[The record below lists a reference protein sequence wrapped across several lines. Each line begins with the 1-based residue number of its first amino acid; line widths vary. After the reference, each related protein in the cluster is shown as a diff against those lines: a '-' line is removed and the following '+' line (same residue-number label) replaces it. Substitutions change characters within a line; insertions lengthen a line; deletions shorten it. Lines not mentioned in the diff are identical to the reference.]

1 MTDDI
6 EVPSPTWVDSITA
19 ERPLIGQ
26 KMNVPSMLFSELVRD
41 QYIHDPKRLQYVTA
55 DGKPYTLDAFYNL
68 SLNVA
73 RSLATLGLKPSEG
86 VSILGFNSVEW
97 FAVDVGTALASCI
110 SSGIYTTNSA
120 DACAY
125 VINHSKSRVVFVD
138 DDAALEKIMSVLGQ
152 CEHVLKVVIWG
163 EEKIEMDKYVDKYG
177 DLAKE
182 KIMMWTDFLGC
193 GDTDLARDIDLRE
206 REEQISPK
214 SVCKLIYTSG
224 TTGRPK
230 AVMISHDNIVFV
242 SIHFGQII
250 KSTSGDR
257 VISFLPLSHIA
268 ANTVDICGAIA
279 AGFTVYLAD
288 RNALKGTLRDTML
301 KVRPTLFLAI
311 PRAYEKFHEAMASA
325 GASATGLKKWIAT
338 WAKDIGT
345 AASIAKEQG
354 LPMPW
359 GYTLAKKLVFSK
371 VMERLGL
378 DQCRVMVN
386 ASAPLLDVTDKYFKS
401 LDIRIHDLYGMS
413 EATGPISSNYPD
425 YKPGTSGKL
434 LDGIEYKL
442 VNTISPDEG
451 ELCFRGRNMFMGYL
465 NNPEESAKTIDDE
478 GFVHSGDIGKV
489 DSDRYVTITGRAKD
503 LIITA
508 GGENV
513 APTNVESA
521 LMSAMPAIGR
531 AFAVGD
537 KRKFVAALIVPR
549 MDEEGNLVG
558 AARTV
563 SEGVVKGKET
573 KGDAN
578 WIEYVRV
585 GVERANEEAISNAA
599 KVKKFAILEED
610 FSQALNELTPTM
622 KVKRN
627 IVEQQ
632 RKEIIDGLYA

>member
-1 MTDDI
+1 MADG
-6 EVPSPTWVDSITA
+6 VPSPTWVDSITA
-19 ERPLIGQ
+19 ERPIIGQ

-41 QYIHDPKRLQYVTA
+41 RYIHDPNRLQYVTA
-55 DGKPYTLDAFYNL
+55 EGKKYTLDAFYNL

-73 RSLATLGLKPSEG
+73 RSLVTLGLQPSEG
-86 VSILGFNSVEW
+86 VCILGFNCVEW

-110 SSGIYTTNSA
+110 SSGIYTTNSP

-125 VINHSKSRVVFVD
+125 VINHSSSRVVFVD
-138 DDAALEKIMSVLGQ
+138 DDAALQKIMSVLSQ
-152 CEHVLKVVIWG
+152 CPRVIKVVIWG
-163 EEKIEMDKYVDKYG
+163 EYDAANYAEQYP
-177 DLAKE
+177 DLAPQ
-182 KIMMWTDFLGC
+182 KIMAWSDFLGC
-193 GDTDLARDIDLRE
+193 GDTDIANTINMRE
-206 REEQISPK
+206 REEKISPK

-242 SIHFGQII
+242 SIHFGKLIN
-250 KSTSGDR
+250 STNGDR

-279 AGFTVYLAD
+279 SGFTVYLAD

-311 PRAYEKFHEAMASA
+311 PRAYEKFQEAMVAA
-325 GASATGLKKWIAT
+325 GASATGLKKRIAV
-338 WAKDIGT
+338 WAKGVGT
-345 AASIAKEQG
+345 AASHAKEQG

-359 GYTLAKKLVFSK
+359 GYTIAKKLVFSK
-371 VMERLGL
+371 VLERLGL
-378 DQCRVMVN
+378 DECRMLVN
-386 ASAPLLDVTDKYFKS
+386 ASAPLLDVTDRYFKS

-413 EATGPISSNYPD
+413 EATGPLSANYPD

-442 VNTISPDEG
+442 VNTIAEDEG

-465 NNPEESAKTIDDE
+465 NNPSESEKTIDDE

-489 DSDRYVTITGRAKD
+489 DEDRFITITGRAKD

-513 APTNVESA
+513 APTNVEST
-521 LMSAMPAIGR
+521 LLSAMPAVGR
-531 AFAVGD
+531 AFVVGD
-537 KRKFVAALIVPR
+537 KRKFVGALIIPR
-549 MDEEGNLVG
+549 MDEDGKLIG
-558 AARTV
+558 AAAQV
-563 SEGVVKGKET
+563 SEGVETGKGT
-573 KGDAN
+573 ATDVN
-578 WIEYVRV
+578 WLEYVRL
-585 GVERANEEAISNAA
+585 GVERANEDAISNAA

-627 IVEQQ
+627 VVEEQ
-632 RKEIIDGLYA
+632 RKDIIDGLYE

>member
-1 MTDDI
+1 MADQ
-6 EVPSPTWVDSITA
+6 VPSPTWVDSITA
-19 ERPLIGQ
+19 QRPILGQ
-26 KMNVPSMLFSELVRD
+26 KMNIPSMLFSELVRD
-41 QYIHDPKRLQYVTA
+41 RYIHDPNRLQYVTA
-55 DGKPYTLDAFYNL
+55 DGKNYTLDAFYNL

-73 RSLATLGLKPSEG
+73 RSLATLGLEPSEG

-97 FAVDVGTALASCI
+97 FAVDVGTALAACV
-110 SSGIYTTNSA
+110 SSGIYTTNSP

-125 VINHSKSRVVFVD
+125 VINHSSSRVVFVD
-138 DDAALEKIMSVLGQ
+138 DDAALEKIMSVLPQ
-152 CEHVLKVVIWG
+152 CPGVLKVVIWG
-163 EEKIEMDKYVDKYG
+163 EYDASKYAERYT
-177 DLAKE
+177 DLAAE
-182 KIMMWTDFLGC
+182 KIMVWSDFLGC
-193 GDTDLARDIDLRE
+193 GDTDLARNIDMRE
-206 REEQISPK
+206 REEEISPK

-230 AVMISHDNIVFV
+230 AVMISHDNIVFI
-242 SIHFGQII
+242 SILFGNII
-250 KSTSGDR
+250 QSKKGDR

-288 RNALKGTLRDTML
+288 RNALKGTLRDTMV

-311 PRAYEKFHEAMASA
+311 PRAYEKFQEAMVAA
-325 GASATGLKKWIAT
+325 GASATGLKKHIAT
-338 WAKDIGT
+338 WAKGVGA
-345 AASIAKEQG
+345 AASHAKEQG

-359 GYTLAKKLVFSK
+359 GYTIAKKLIFSK
-371 VMERLGL
+371 VLERLGL
-378 DQCRVMVN
+378 DQCRVLVN

-413 EATGPISSNYPD
+413 EATGPLSANYPD

-434 LDGIEYKL
+434 LDGIDYKL
-442 VNTISPDEG
+442 VNNIAEDEG

-465 NNPEESAKTIDDE
+465 NNPAESEKTIDAE

-489 DSDRYVTITGRAKD
+489 DADGYVTITGRAKD

-508 GGENV
+508 GGENI
-513 APTNVESA
+513 APTNIESV
-521 LMSAMPAIGR
+521 LLSAMPAVVR
-531 AFAVGD
+531 TFVVGD

-549 MDEEGNLVG
+549 MDEEGNLIG
-558 AARTV
+558 AAREV
-563 SEGVVKGKET
+563 SEGVTTGKGT
-573 KGDAN
+573 AGDAN
-578 WIEYVRV
+578 WMEYVRV

-627 IVEQQ
+627 VVEEQ
-632 RKEIIDGLYA
+632 RKEIIDGMYA